1 LNAYLDTSVL
11 VSMLTV
17 DDNTPAT
24 SVWLSSA
31 STRLSLSDWSLTE
44 FSSAIALG
52 VRTGRLTETDRA
64 IAEASLGSWLTPD
77 RRVEAVAPDD
87 VRTARALILPSRRP
101 LRASDALHLAIMRRL
116 GDALATFDV
125 RMSEAAVDL
134 GLRVEDLSPHR

>member
-1 LNAYLDTSVL
+1 MNAYLDTSVL

-17 DDNTPAT
+17 DDNTPAA
-24 SVWLSSA
+24 SVWLLSA
-31 STRLSLSDWSLTE
+31 SARLSLSDWSLTE

-64 IAEASLGSWLTPD
+64 AAEASLGSWLTPD

-87 VRTARALILPSRRP
+87 VRTARALILASRRP
-101 LRASDALHLAIMRRL
+101 LRASDALHLAIARRL

-125 RMSEAAVDL
+125 RMSEAAVSL
-134 GLRVEDLSPHR
+134 GLSVEDLSPHR